1 MTIDREQGIMQLI
14 YNKINDMIG
23 AGNQLFS
30 MQFPAQPLNYRSYQY
45 DTSDRNSVLTRPYT
59 VAEQEFRLSDQL
71 FDISPITAGSNGEKL
86 SVVYDTLINNLIP
99 KIDYLVPF
107 IKDRAG
113 LGAFLLE
120 DSGAKDEQNKPL
132 SRIELCKKL
141 YKEYLEEKN
150 RWNEE
155 KDKKF
160 DELKAKENGLDEYA
174 KWQSSYAVVRQEE
187 LNNLYN
193 DVVVRGLL
201 HEVLTILGYLNA
213 SSVAEQLEISKQK
226 MRNSSRVSLD
236 ESMTVYPVQFQPN
249 NWFKALSPNL
259 NPEDL
264 TMAKESI
271 RDQFVAKQRE
281 LARAKAE
288 LQQIELLAANP
299 DEIDRLETSVEASK
313 QELNRAETALL
324 NQYGEGVVGIAKI
337 YFNVMSVRGAVGDV
351 IPAKAKKLGAT
362 DDSQAYIN
370 ALNEAVKGIAAT
382 YEKQQTLTT
391 AISNLSDLK
400 AKKAQLESR
409 DWKFNKVS
417 LEQRVKELQTEVDY
431 YSDILTGV
439 FKEAA
444 KVTRIDLERK
454 SYVDKT
460 LVYEIGI
467 APTITGGSFKLKIG
481 SDLTDSISVTQ
492 TTTDK
497 TIDYDNLRGRIET
510 AIRTAIGTAISA
522 NVSMTVTLETV
533 SDSPGYW
540 TLTITSMD
548 TEKSII
554 AIEDALL
561 PTITVKEPAILS
573 TPPTEEEAEISGMFQ
588 DILLKISDSK
598 QKDEQ
603 SLDTQANNTKWAL
616 SLWFASASGQSSS
629 ASAKATQR
637 SSFFNQEIEIGFR
650 VAKVSFDRGGWF
662 NPQLFKMSHAFFRLA
677 DLRISPG
684 ITVDDVKSKSQTEL
698 KILTEY
704 DELGSDGK
712 SDGKKDK
719 YILPAFPVAMAIAKD
734 ITIKVKMTEST
745 SESAKSVIEN
755 SSGASG
761 GFLCFSVSS
770 ASSSKNSSEATFHG
784 SHGEYYYIRVPGP
797 QVIGYFL
804 QFVPQDNSVPYTPLI
819 TSSGSSPVIDAFNLF
834 DNAHQLIGESDRL
847 LTGNSSF
854 TALKSNPKFDA
865 IDDLVGND

>member
-1 MTIDREQGIMQLI
+1 MAGIDREQGIMQLI

-30 MQFPAQPLNYRSYQY
+30 MQFPAQPLNYRMYQY
-45 DTSDRNSVLTRPYT
+45 DTTDRNSVLTRPYT

-155 KDKKF
+155 KNKKF
-160 DELKAKENGLDEYA
+160 DELKTKENGLDEYA

-226 MRNSSRVSLD
+226 MRHSSRISLD

-299 DEIDRLETSVEASK
+299 DEIARLETSVEASK
-313 QELNRAETALL
+313 QELNQAETALL

-337 YFNVMSVRGAVGDV
+337 YFNVMNVRGAVGNV

-362 DDSQAYIN
+362 DDSQTYIN

-400 AKKAQLESR
+400 AKKAQIESR

-417 LEQRVKELQTEVDY
+417 LEQRVNELQTEVDY

-444 KVTRIDLERK
+444 KTTRIELDRK
-454 SYVDKT
+454 SYVNQT

-467 APTITGGSFKLKIG
+467 APTIIGGNFKLKIG
-481 SDLTDSISVTQ
+481 GDQTDPISVTR
-492 TTTDK
+492 TAGDDP
-497 TIDYDNLRGRIET
+497 TIDYPALKATMQT
-510 AIRTAIGTAISA
+510 AIAAKAAGA
-522 NVSMTVTLETV
+522 TLEDV
-533 SDSPGYW
+533 SGSLGYW
-540 TLTITSMD
+540 TLTIPNMS
-548 TEKSII
+548 TEKSIV

-588 DILLKISDSK
+588 DIVLKISNST
-598 QKDEQ
+598 QRDEQ
-603 SLDTQANNTKWAL
+603 SLDTQANNTKWGV

-629 ASAKATQR
+629 SSAKATQR

-662 NPQLFKMSHAFFRLA
+662 NPQLFKMSHAFLRLA

-684 ITVDDVKSKSQTEL
+684 ITVDDVKNKSQTEL

-704 DELGSDGK
+704 DELDSNGN

-784 SHGEYYYIRVPGP
+784 SHGEYYYIRIPGP

-819 TSSGSSPVIDAFNLF
+819 TPSGSSPVIDAFHLF
-834 DNAHQLIGESDRL
+834 DNAHKLIVASDRS
-847 LTGNSSF
+847 LTGNSGF
-854 TALKSNPKFDA
+854 TALKGNPEFAA

>member
-155 KDKKF
+155 KNKKF

-201 HEVLTILGYLNA
+201 HKVLTILGYLNA

-362 DDSQAYIN
+362 DDSPAYIN
-370 ALNEAVKGIAAT
+370 ALSGAVKGIAAT

-454 SYVDKT
+454 SYVDQT

-481 SDLTDSISVTQ
+481 SDLTDSISVPQ
-492 TTTDK
+492 TTEDK
-497 TIDYDNLRGRIET
+497 PTIDYGTLKGEMEK
-510 AIRTAIGTAISA
+510 AIQAKA
-522 NVSMTVTLETV
+522 NGAALEDVSG
-533 SDSPGYW
+533 SPGYW
-540 TLTITSMD
+540 TLTITDMN

-598 QKDEQ
+598 QRDEQ

>member
-155 KDKKF
+155 KNKKF

-313 QELNRAETALL
+313 QELNLAETALL

-454 SYVDKT
+454 SYVDQT

-481 SDLTDSISVTQ
+481 SDLTQSISVTQ
-492 TTTDK
+492 TTGDK
-497 TIDYDNLRGRIET
+497 PTIDYESLKREMENAIKAKAIE
-510 AIRTAIGTAISA
+510 A
-522 NVSMTVTLETV
+522 TLEGV

-548 TEKSII
+548 KEKSII

-598 QKDEQ
+598 QRDEQ
-603 SLDTQANNTKWAL
+603 SLDTQANNTKWRL

-637 SSFFNQEIEIGFR
+637 SSFFDQEIEIGFR

-819 TSSGSSPVIDAFNLF
+819 TASGSSPVIDAFHLF

>member
-1 MTIDREQGIMQLI
+1 MVDREAGIMQLI

-30 MQFPAQPLNYRSYQY
+30 MQFPAQPLNYRKYQY

-86 SVVYDTLINNLIP
+86 SVVYDTLINNFIP

-113 LGAFLLE
+113 LGSFLLE
-120 DSGAKDEQNKPL
+120 DSGEKNEQGKPL

-141 YKEYLEEKN
+141 YLEYLEEKN
-150 RWNEE
+150 KWNEE
-155 KDKKF
+155 KNKKF
-160 DELKAKENGLDEYA
+160 DEFKTQDNGLDEYA

-213 SSVAEQLEISKQK
+213 SSIAEQLEISKQK
-226 MRNSSRVSLD
+226 MRHSSRISLD
-236 ESMTVYPVQFQPN
+236 ESMTVYPVQFEPN

-288 LQQIELLAANP
+288 LQQMELLSANP
-299 DEIDRLETSVEASK
+299 DEIQRLEASVEASK
-313 QELNRAETALL
+313 RDVNQAETALL
-324 NQYGEGVVGIAKI
+324 KVHGEGVVGIAKI
-337 YFNVMSVRGAVGDV
+337 YFNVMNQKGKTGDV

-362 DDSQAYIN
+362 DDSQAYMA
-370 ALNEAVKGIAAT
+370 ALNEAVKGIAET
-382 YEKQQTLTT
+382 YEKQQALTT
-391 AISNLSDLK
+391 AISNLTDLK
-400 AKKAQLESR
+400 AKKAELESR
-409 DWKFNKVS
+409 DWRFNKVN
-417 LEQRVKELQTEVDY
+417 LEQRVKELQTEVAY
-431 YSDILTGV
+431 YSDILAGV

-444 KVTRIDLERK
+444 KTTRIELERK

-467 APTITGGSFKLKIG
+467 APTVTGGSFTLKIG
-481 SDLTDSISVTQ
+481 SDQTNPINFDTNADTLKAAMETQ
-492 TTTDK
+492 
-497 TIDYDNLRGRIET
+497 
-510 AIRTAIGTAISA
+510 ISA
-522 NVSMTVTLETV
+522 KAAGAKIAEVSG
-533 SDSPGYW
+533 SSGYW
-540 TLTITSMD
+540 TLTIPNMD
-548 TEKSII
+548 TEKSIV

-561 PTITVKEPAILS
+561 PTINVKEPAILS

-588 DILLKISDSK
+588 DILLTITDSQDK
-598 QKDEQ
+598 TEQ
-603 SLDTQANNTKWAL
+603 SLEMQASNTKWGV

-629 ASAKATQR
+629 SSGKATQR

-677 DLRISPG
+677 DLRVAPG
-684 ITVDDVKSKSQTEL
+684 ITVDDVRTKSQTEL
-698 KILTEY
+698 KVLTEY
-704 DELGSDGK
+704 DELDSNGK

-734 ITIKVKMTEST
+734 ITIKVKMTELNSAT
-745 SESAKSVIEN
+745 AKSVIEN
-755 SSGASG
+755 SSSASG

-784 SHGEYYYIRVPGP
+784 SHGEYYYIRIPGP

-804 QFVPQDNSVPYTPLI
+804 QFVPQDNSVPYTPL
-819 TSSGSSPVIDAFNLF
+819 TTASGSSPVIDAFHLF
-834 DNAHQLIGESDRL
+834 DNAHRLIGASDRL
-847 LTGNSSF
+847 PTSNSAF
-854 TALKSNPKFDA
+854 AAIKGNPKFDA
-865 IDDLVGND
+865 IDELVGND

>member
-299 DEIDRLETSVEASK
+299 DEIDRLEKSVEASK
-313 QELNRAETALL
+313 QELNRAETELL

-337 YFNVMSVRGAVGDV
+337 YFNVMSVRGAVGGV

-362 DDSQAYIN
+362 DDSQAYID
-370 ALNEAVKGIAAT
+370 ALSAAVKGIADT

-454 SYVDKT
+454 SYVDQT

-481 SDLTDSISVTQ
+481 ESVTDKIDVTQ
-492 TTTDK
+492 NTTDK
-497 TIDYDNLRGRIET
+497 TIDYGTLKGEMEK
-510 AIRTAIGTAISA
+510 AIKAKEQEATLAE
-522 NVSMTVTLETV
+522 VSG
-533 SDSPGYW
+533 SDGYW
-540 TLTITSMD
+540 TLTIPKMGE
-548 TEKSII
+548 EKSII

-598 QKDEQ
+598 QRDEQ

>member
-1 MTIDREQGIMQLI
+1 MAFLDREQGIMQLI

-23 AGNQLFS
+23 GGNQLFS
-30 MQFPAQPLNYRSYQY
+30 MQFPAQPLNYRMYQY
-45 DTSDRNSVLTRPYT
+45 DTNNRNSVLTRPYT

-86 SVVYDTLINNLIP
+86 SIVYDTLVNNFIP
-99 KIDYLVPF
+99 KIDYLIPF

-113 LGAFLLE
+113 LGTFLLE
-120 DSGAKDEQNKPL
+120 DSGERDENKKPL

-150 RWNEE
+150 KWNEE
-155 KDKKF
+155 KNKKF

-193 DVVVRGLL
+193 DVVVRGLF

-213 SSVAEQLEISKQK
+213 SSIAEQLETSKQK

-281 LARAKAE
+281 LARAKTE
-288 LQQIELLAANP
+288 LQQMQLISANP
-299 DEIDRLETSVEASK
+299 DEIERLEASIEASK
-313 QELNRAETALL
+313 ENLNQAESALIK
-324 NQYGEGVVGIAKI
+324 QYGEGVVGIAKI
-337 YFNVMSVRGAVGDV
+337 YFNVMNVGGKIGNV
-351 IPAKAKKLGAT
+351 VPAKAKKLGAT
-362 DDSQAYIN
+362 DDSQTYID
-370 ALNEAVKGIAAT
+370 ALGQAVKGISDT
-382 YEKQQTLTT
+382 YEKQQTLTS
-391 AISNLSDLK
+391 AISNLADLK

-409 DWKFNKVS
+409 DWQFNKVS
-417 LEQRVKELQTEVDY
+417 MEQRVNELQTEVAY
-431 YSDILTGV
+431 YSDILAGV

-444 KVTRIDLERK
+444 KTTRIDLERK
-454 SYVDKT
+454 SYVDQT

-467 APTITGGSFKLKIG
+467 APTVTGGSFKLKIG
-481 SDLTDSISVTQ
+481 GDQTDPINVTLTSGD
-492 TTTDK
+492 
-497 TIDYDNLRGRIET
+497 IDYAALKSAMET
-510 AIRTAIGTAISA
+510 AINAKRTGATITE
-522 NVSMTVTLETV
+522 VSG
-533 SDSPGYW
+533 SSGYW
-540 TLTITSMD
+540 TLTIPNMVD
-548 TEKSII
+548 EQSII

-561 PTITVKEPAILS
+561 PTVNVKEPAILS
-573 TPPTEEEAEISGMFQ
+573 TPPTEEDAEISGMFQ

-603 SLDTQANNTKWAL
+603 SLDTQASSTKWGA

-629 ASAKATQR
+629 ASAKTTQR
-637 SSFFNQEIEIGFR
+637 SNFFNQEIEIGFR

-677 DLRISPG
+677 DLRVSPG
-684 ITVDDVKSKSQTEL
+684 ITVDDVRTKSQTEL
-698 KILTEY
+698 KVLTEY
-704 DELGSDGK
+704 EELDSNGK
-712 SDGKKDK
+712 SNGKKDK

-734 ITIKVKMTEST
+734 ITIKVKMTQSNSEST
-745 SESAKSVIEN
+745 KSVIEN
-755 SSGASG
+755 SSSASG

-770 ASSSKNSSEATFHG
+770 ASSSKSSSEATFHG
-784 SHGEYYYIRVPGP
+784 AHGEYYYIRIPGP

-819 TSSGSSPVIDAFNLF
+819 TESGSSPVINAFRLF
-834 DNAHQLIGESDRL
+834 DNAHQLLGADDDRRINRLTSDHAL
-847 LTGNSSF
+847 SSN
-854 TALKSNPKFDA
+854 TDL
-865 IDDLVGND
+865 DDIARLVGND